1 MSDLAAT
8 GGVSGPGQIG
18 RVAIG
23 DILRRTARRHPNRI
37 CVTDGA
43 RRVTYA
49 EIERDANRFANA
61 LIARG
66 LKPGDKVSTFTN
78 NSADMVKALFG
89 MHRAGL
95 VWVPINTML
104 PPHEVDYILDHAGV
118 RFALIDDYIYAQP
131 PQREMLQKRG
141 LDLMGVN
148 LAGQCAAL
156 GLSEFNAALE
166 GQSEN
171 EPDVE
176 IGDRD
181 LAMIIYTSG
190 TTSRPKGAMHGH
202 LAVVMAAMSNAV
214 ERMTTRDDGIT
225 GQLPLFHCAGHI
237 LLLTQIVIG
246 AKMALMRGFDPLV
259 AMETIQREKLKTFV
273 GLPLMYQAI
282 LDHPKRAEYDLTS
295 LELCIYAMA
304 PMGRPMLER
313 IVAEMCPNVV
323 LSSGQTEMYP
333 ATTMSQPDR
342 ALARFGNYWGES
354 LLINESAIM
363 DDEGNILPV
372 NTVGELVHRGPNVM
386 LGYYKDAAST
396 VASRKFGWHHTGD
409 LALID
414 EHGEI
419 LFIDRKKD
427 IIKTGGENVPSVK
440 IEETLLAHP
449 AVMNAAVVGLPH
461 KQWGEAVS
469 AFVTLKPGAEASED
483 DIAAFCRDRLGGF
496 QAPKLVRIL
505 AAMPTTATGKLRKVE
520 LRESYRDAFSND

>member
-1 MSDLAAT
+1 MSDPEAT
-8 GGVSGPGQIG
+8 GGVPGPGAIG

-23 DILRRTARRHPNRI
+23 DILRRTARRHPNRV
-37 CVTDGA
+37 CVSDGP
-43 RRVTYA
+43 RRATYA

-61 LIARG
+61 LLARG

-78 NSADMVKALFG
+78 NSVDMVKALFG

-104 PPHEVDYILDHAGV
+104 PPQEVDYILDHAGV
-118 RFALIDDYIYAQP
+118 RFVLIDDYIYAQG

-148 LAGQCAAL
+148 LAGQCGPL
-156 GLSEFNAALE
+156 GLAEFNAALD
-166 GQSEN
+166 GQPET

-214 ERMTTRDDGIT
+214 ERGTTRDDGIT

-237 LLLTQIVIG
+237 LLLTQMVVG
-246 AKMALMRGFDPLV
+246 ARMALMRGFDPVV
-259 AMETIQREKLKTFV
+259 AMETIQREKLTTLV
-273 GLPLMYQAI
+273 GIPLMYQAI
-282 LDHPKRAEYDLTS
+282 LDHPRRGDHDLSS
-295 LELCIYAMA
+295 LQFCIYAMA

-313 IVAEMCPNVV
+313 IVAELSPNVV

-333 ATTMSQPDR
+333 ATTMSRPDR

-363 DDEGNILPV
+363 DDQGHILPV

-386 LGYYKDAAST
+386 LGYYRDPVAT
-396 VASRKFGWHHTGD
+396 EASRKFGWHHTGD

-469 AFVTLKPGAEASED
+469 AFVTLKPGADASED
-483 DIAAFCRDRLGGF
+483 DIAAFCRERLGGF
-496 QAPKLVRIL
+496 QAPKLVRVL
-505 AAMPTTATGKLRKVE
+505 PVMPTTATGKLRKVE
-520 LRESYRDAFSND
+520 LRETYRDAFSND

>member
-1 MSDLAAT
+1 MNDLAAT
-8 GGVSGPGQIG
+8 GGVSGPGTIG

-23 DILRRTARRHPNRI
+23 DILRRTARRHPDRI

-61 LIARG
+61 LVARG

-78 NSADMVKALFG
+78 NSVEMVKALFG

-95 VWVPINTML
+95 VWTPINTML
-104 PPHEVDYILDHAGV
+104 QPQEVDYILDHAGV
-118 RFALIDDYIYAQP
+118 KFVLIDDYIYAQA
-131 PQREMLQKRG
+131 PQREMLQRRG
-141 LDLMGVN
+141 VDLMGVN
-148 LAGQCAAL
+148 LAGQCGAL
-156 GLSEFNAALE
+156 GLSDFTAALD
-166 GQSEN
+166 GQPES

-176 IGDRD
+176 IGDHD

-214 ERMTTRDDGIT
+214 ERSTTRDDGIT
-225 GQLPLFHCAGHI
+225 GQFPLFHCAGHI
-237 LLLTQIVIG
+237 LLLTQMVVG
-246 AKMALMRGFDPLV
+246 AKMALMRGFDPII
-259 AMETIQREKLKTFV
+259 AMETIQREKLTNFV

-282 LDHPKRAEYDLTS
+282 LDHPRRRDFDLSS

-304 PMGRPMLER
+304 PMGRPMVER
-313 IVAEMCPNVV
+313 IVSELCPNLV

-333 ATTMSQPDR
+333 ATTMSRPER

-363 DDEGNILPV
+363 DDDGNILPV
-372 NTVGELVHRGPNVM
+372 NTIGELVHRGPNVM
-386 LGYYKDAAST
+386 LGYYRDPAAT
-396 VASRKFGWHHTGD
+396 EAARKFGWHHTGD

-427 IIKTGGENVPSVK
+427 IIKTGGENVASVK

-461 KQWGEAVS
+461 PQWGEAVS
-469 AFVTLKPGAEASED
+469 AFVTLKPDAETNEE
-483 DIAAFCRDRLGGF
+483 DIAAFCRERLGGF
-496 QAPKLVRIL
+496 QAPKFVRIL
-505 AAMPTTATGKLRKVE
+505 SVMPTTATGKLRKVE
-520 LRESYRDAFSND
+520 LRESFRDAFSNG